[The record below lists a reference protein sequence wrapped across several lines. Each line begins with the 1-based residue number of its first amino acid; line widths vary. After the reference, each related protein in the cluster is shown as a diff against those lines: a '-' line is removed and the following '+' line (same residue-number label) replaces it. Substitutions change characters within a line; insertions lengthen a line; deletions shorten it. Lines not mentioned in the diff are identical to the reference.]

1 MKIVPSILSENYDDF
16 VLRLRQAEP
25 LTDYVQIDIM
35 DGVFVGTKSFPAEMI
50 GGVETGL
57 SFEVHLM
64 VEAPGQ
70 IVAKI
75 RNRGLRKVIYHFESK
90 VDHDGI
96 LTELRGRGLDSG
108 LAVRPETAVQE
119 CLGVAGRVG
128 TLLFLTVDPGKYG
141 SPFRPEVLA
150 KIAEARRIFPEKTI
164 AVDGGVSIDN
174 LHLFYGIGVDY
185 VCVGS
190 RIFIDGKPED
200 NFRKFLIR
208 LKEIEERQA

>member
-1 MKIVPSILSENYDDF
+1 MKIVPSVLSENYDDF

-35 DGVFVGTKSFPAEMI
+35 DGLFVGTRSFPAEMI
-50 GGVETGL
+50 SRVKTWL

-64 VEAPGQ
+64 VEAPLPIIG
-70 IVAKI
+70 KI
-75 RNRGLRKVIYHFESK
+75 LNPGLRKVIYHFESR

-96 LTELRGRGLDSG
+96 LKELTGRGLDAG
-108 LAVRPETAVQE
+108 LAVRPDTTLEE
-119 CLGVAGRVG
+119 IRGVAERAN

-141 SPFRPEVLA
+141 SPFRPEVLV
-150 KIAEARRIFPEKTI
+150 KVAEARSVFPKKTI

-174 LHLFYGIGVDY
+174 LQLFYDIGVDY

-190 RIFIDGKPED
+190 RIFLCGRPEE
-200 NFRKFLIR
+200 NFRRFTNR
-208 LKEIEERQA
+208 LREIEGLGA

>member
-35 DGVFVGTKSFPAEMI
+35 DGFFVGTKSFPAEMI
-50 GGVETGL
+50 SGVETEL

-64 VEAPGQ
+64 VEDPGQ
-70 IVAKI
+70 ILAKI
-75 RNRGLRKVIYHFESK
+75 RNRGLRKVIYHFESR
-90 VDHDGI
+90 VDHNGI
-96 LTELRGRGLDSG
+96 LTELRGRGLDAG
-108 LAVRPETAVQE
+108 LAVRPETTVEE
-119 CLGVAGRVG
+119 CLGVAERVG

-190 RIFIDGKPED
+190 RIFLGGKPED
-200 NFRKFLIR
+200 NFRKFLKR
-208 LKEIEERQA
+208 MREIEDLRA